1 MNNLP
6 HRVEIYFSLGSNIKP
21 EKNLRYALKE
31 LSEIFDDLQLSSV
44 YQTEAVGFDGDNFL
58 NMVIKAFS
66 HFNPRKIISELHNIE
81 RSTGREIGTGQFNS
95 RTLDID
101 LILYDDLINQELNLP
116 RDEIL
121 EYAFV
126 LGPLAEIN
134 PLGVHPIKE
143 VTYQELWSSF
153 DKASSDIEK
162 YKTLST

>member
-1 MNNLP
+1 
-6 HRVEIYFSLGSNIKP
+6 
-21 EKNLRYALKE
+21 
-31 LSEIFDDLQLSSV
+31 
-44 YQTEAVGFDGDNFL
+44 
-58 NMVIKAFS
+58 
-66 HFNPRKIISELHNIE
+66 
-81 RSTGREIGTGQFNS
+81 
-95 RTLDID
+95 LDID

>member
-1 MNNLP
+1 
-6 HRVEIYFSLGSNIKP
+6 
-21 EKNLRYALKE
+21 
-31 LSEIFDDLQLSSV
+31 
-44 YQTEAVGFDGDNFL
+44 
-58 NMVIKAFS
+58 MVIKAFS

-81 RSTGREIGTGQFNS
+81 HSTGREVGTGRFNS

-134 PLGVHPIKE
+134 PLGVHPIEE

-153 DKASSDIEK
+153 DKTSAHMERHEM
-162 YKTLST
+162 LSI